1 MADEPKPSATV
12 VVLRDAAERPEL
24 LLLQRAP
31 SQSKPGPWVFPG
43 GRVEPHDIVD
53 GAARSVESARLA
65 AVRETEEEAGLPLAG
80 DELVAISRWITPPI
94 APKRFDTWFFL
105 GAVAPDLPVRVDGG
119 EIVDHRWL
127 GAEAALLAHD
137 EGDIRLAPPTF
148 VTVTWL
154 LEFERAADAIATLP
168 AREFVTFE
176 PRICRGE
183 AGAVMLYPG
192 DAGYETADP
201 DVPGARHRVHANE
214 RWRYRYERSR

>member
-12 VVLRDAAERPEL
+12 VVLRDGEVLPEL

-31 SQSKPGPWVFPG
+31 SKGKPGPWVFPG
-43 GRVEPHDIVD
+43 GRVEPHDVVG
-53 GAARSVESARLA
+53 GAPRSLESARLA
-65 AVRETEEEAGLPLAG
+65 AVRETEEEAGLALEGG
-80 DELVAISRWITPPI
+80 DLVAISRWITPDI

-105 GAVAPDLPVRVDGG
+105 GTHASDRPVRVDGG

-127 GAEAALLAHD
+127 GAEAALAAHE
-137 EGDIRLAPPTF
+137 EGTIRLAPPTF

-192 DAGYETADP
+192 DAGYETSDP
-201 DVPGARHRVHANE
+201 AVPGSRHRVHAHE
-214 RWRYRYERSR
+214 RWRYRYERS